1 VAVPS
6 ARSEEFSRRFIEFG
20 KALSAEFAT
29 SDPGVT
35 VECRRMV
42 MNEKAIDSAV
52 AARLLSSLVAV
63 HHGVLAMSQDIPGL
77 VETSN
82 NLASVR
88 MIEPARIQVLT
99 SQRSSVMSALDFMAE
114 KIEACFKLAG
124 AEVVRTDPY
133 PGWKPNMNSHI
144 LKIAFDSYVR
154 MFGVEPEVKAI
165 HAGLECGLFLEKFP
179 DLDMISFG
187 PTLRG
192 VHAPGEKLDLA
203 SNEKF
208 VKHLI
213 DVVTNFS

>member
-1 VAVPS
+1 
-6 ARSEEFSRRFIEFG
+6 
-20 KALSAEFAT
+20 
-29 SDPGVT
+29 
-35 VECRRMV
+35 
-42 MNEKAIDSAV
+42 
-52 AARLLSSLVAV
+52 
-63 HHGVLAMSQDIPGL
+63 
-77 VETSN
+77 
-82 NLASVR
+82 LASVR

-144 LKIAFDSYVR
+144 LKVAFDSYVR